1 MTRWEPLEPLAPGAC
16 ITAGYLDDLMESHPD
31 ADVAL
36 QAIAD
41 LLPRQL
47 VHDVEHLD
55 MSYSRPIEN
64 TYGWSVRP
72 FTMLELMVALERS
85 DVAHRSPYE
94 DYRRELLP
102 LLEAQEWFSPDA
114 VNLVAKLQAWE
125 EENE

>member
-16 ITAGYLDDLMESHPD
+16 ITAKYLDDLMESHPD

-41 LLPRQL
+41 LLPRQM

-72 FTMLELMVALERS
+72 FTMLELMVALERQE
-85 DVAHRSPYE
+85 ANYYE

-102 LLEAQEWFSPDA
+102 LLEAQEWFSHDA